1 MTAALVGL
9 PTDRNSSY
17 LRGAAKAPAE
27 IRRALSSDAGNA
39 FTESGLELS
48 DSVLVDKGDLGL
60 TESDADIATIESRID
75 ELLQERYHVLA
86 LGGDH
91 SITFP
96 IVRAYA
102 THYSQLSIVHFDAH
116 PDMYPD
122 FRGNPYSHASPFARI
137 LEAVDVAQLVQI
149 GIRACT
155 PGQRA
160 IAQRYSVKMFSPYE
174 LDEARGSLPH
184 GAVYVSIDLDAL
196 DPAFAPGVSHRE
208 PGGLSVRELIETLR
222 SIPGEVVGAD
232 IVELNPNEDFR
243 GITAG
248 VGAKFVK
255 ELTALM
261 ERSAA

>member
-1 MTAALVGL
+1 
-9 PTDRNSSY
+9 
-17 LRGAAKAPAE
+17 
-27 IRRALSSDAGNA
+27 
-39 FTESGLELS
+39 
-48 DSVLVDKGDLGL
+48 
-60 TESDADIATIESRID
+60 
-75 ELLQERYHVLA
+75 
-86 LGGDH
+86 
-91 SITFP
+91 
-96 IVRAYA
+96 
-102 THYSQLSIVHFDAH
+102 
-116 PDMYPD
+116 
-122 FRGNPYSHASPFARI
+122 
-137 LEAVDVAQLVQI
+137 
-149 GIRACT
+149 
-155 PGQRA
+155 
-160 IAQRYSVKMFSPYE
+160 MFSPYE